1 MAYTP
6 TNWKDGD
13 IISAEKMNKLEQGV
27 AESGG
32 GGVLLVNVTESS
44 DGGGGSVAVNSAS
57 PMLNSVGD
65 SSTFTADKTYAEVDA
80 AVKAGKMVYLVY
92 QGVYIPL
99 GCTYFAVSSDGGEG
113 GPR

>member
-27 AESGG
+27 AEGGG
-32 GGVLLVNVTESS
+32 GGVLLVNVTEGS
-44 DGGGGSVAVNSAS
+44 DGGGSTPVVNSAS
-57 PMLNSVGD
+57 LMRTPGSSS
-65 SSTFTADKTYAEVDA
+65 SSTFTVDKTYGEVDA

-92 QGVYIPL
+92 NGVYIPL
-99 GCTYFAVSSDGGEG
+99 SKVNEESSTGLM
-113 GPR
+113 

>member
-27 AESGG
+27 AEGG
-32 GGVLLVNVTESS
+32 GGVLLVNVTKSS
-44 DGGGGSVAVNSAS
+44 SGGSTPVVNSAS
-57 PMLNSVGD
+57 PMLTAGSSS

-80 AVKAGKMVYLVY
+80 AVKSGKMVYLVY
-92 QGVYIPL
+92 DGNYIPL
-99 GCTYFAVSSDGGEG
+99 IISIDTSGGGENV
-113 GPR
+113 

>member
-27 AESGG
+27 ADGGG

-44 DGGGGSVAVNSAS
+44 DGGGSTPVVNSAS
-57 PMLNSVGD
+57 PMLTAPIP
-65 SSTFTADKTYAEVDA
+65 SSTFTADKTYDEVDA

-92 QGVYIPL
+92 KGNYIPL
-99 GCTYFAVSSDGGEG
+99 TNTLVQSSGGDIS
-113 GPR
+113 

>member
-27 AESGG
+27 AEGG
-32 GGVLLVNVTESS
+32 GGVLLVNVTE
-44 DGGGGSVAVNSAS
+44 GGSTPIAHSAS
-57 PMLNSVGD
+57 PMLLGVP
-65 SSTFTADKTYAEVDA
+65 SSITFTADKTYAEVDA

-92 QGVYIPL
+92 QGNYIPL
-99 GCTYFAVSSDGGEG
+99 DLVATYDSSDSGGG
-113 GPR
+113 TR

>member
-27 AESGG
+27 AEGG

-44 DGGGGSVAVNSAS
+44 DGGGSTPVVNSAS
-57 PMLNSVGD
+57 PMLTAVGTL
-65 SSTFTADKTYAEVDA
+65 SSFTANKTYAEVDA
-80 AVKAGKMVYLVY
+80 AVKSGKMVYLVY
-92 QGVYIPL
+92 DGTYIPL
-99 GCTYFAVSSDGGEG
+99 INVDGKSDITPEPLG
-113 GPR
+113 

>member
-27 AESGG
+27 AEGGG
-32 GGVLLVNVTESS
+32 GGVLLVNVTEGS
-44 DGGGGSVAVNSAS
+44 DGGGGSVVKSAS
-57 PMLNSVGD
+57 PMLKVP
-65 SSTFTADKTYAEVDA
+65 SSPTFAADKTYAEVDA

-92 QGVYIPL
+92 QGNYIPL
-99 GCTYFAVSSDGGEG
+99 DMVSTEVDSSGGG
-113 GPR
+113 SK

>member
-13 IISAEKMNKLEQGV
+13 IISAEKMNKLEHGV
-27 AESGG
+27 AEGGG
-32 GGVLLVNVTESS
+32 GGVLLVNVTKGSN
-44 DGGGGSVAVNSAS
+44 GGGGGTVLNTS
-57 PMLNSVGD
+57 PMLTAGSSS

-92 QGVYIPL
+92 NGNYIPL
-99 GCTYFAVSSDGGEG
+99 TMVDEG
-113 GPR
+113 GGK

>member
-27 AESGG
+27 AEGGG

-44 DGGGGSVAVNSAS
+44 DGGGSTPVVNSAS
-57 PMLNSVGD
+57 PMLTAESSS
-65 SSTFTADKTYAEVDA
+65 SSTFTVDKTYGEVDA

-92 QGVYIPL
+92 NGVYIPL
-99 GCTYFAVSSDGGEG
+99 IMNKGEDMSSGGA
-113 GPR
+113 R

>member
-27 AESGG
+27 AEGG
-32 GGVLLVNVTESS
+32 GGVLLVNVTK
-44 DGGGGSVAVNSAS
+44 GGSTPIVNSAS
-57 PMLNSVGD
+57 PMLTAG
-65 SSTFTADKTYAEVDA
+65 SSSTTFTADKTYAEVDA

-92 QGVYIPL
+92 NGNYIPL
-99 GCTYFAVSSDGGEG
+99 TMVDEG
-113 GPR
+113 GGK

>member
-27 AESGG
+27 AEGG
-32 GGVLLVNVTESS
+32 GGVLLVNVTEGS
-44 DGGGGSVAVNSAS
+44 DSGGGTITKSAS
-57 PMLNSVGD
+57 PMLKVTPST
-65 SSTFTADKTYAEVDA
+65 TFTADKTYAEVDA

-92 QGVYIPL
+92 NGVYIPL
-99 GCTYFAVSSDGGEG
+99 CVVATYDSSDSGGG
-113 GPR
+113 TR

>member
-1 MAYTP
+1 MAYIP

-44 DGGGGSVAVNSAS
+44 DGGGSTPVVNSAS
-57 PMLNSVGD
+57 PMLTKG
-65 SSTFTADKTYAEVDA
+65 SSSTTFTADKTYAEVNA
-80 AVKAGKMVYLVY
+80 AVNAGKMVYLVY
-92 QGVYIPL
+92 HGNYIPL
-99 GCTYFAVSSDGGEG
+99 VLVSTEDDSSGGG
-113 GPR
+113 F

>member
-27 AESGG
+27 AEGG
-32 GGVLLVNVTESS
+32 GGVLLVNVTEGS
-44 DGGGGSVAVNSAS
+44 DDGGGSVAVNSVS
-57 PMLNSVGD
+57 PMRRVP
-65 SSTFTADKTYAEVDA
+65 SSPTFTADKTYAEVDA

-92 QGVYIPL
+92 NGVYIPL
-99 GCTYFAVSSDGGEG
+99 DLVATYDSSDSGGG
-113 GPR
+113 TR

>member
-27 AESGG
+27 AEGGG
-32 GGVLLVNVTESS
+32 GGVLLVNVTKSGSS
-44 DGGGGSVAVNSAS
+44 TPVVNSAS
-57 PMLNSVGD
+57 PMLTAQIS

-92 QGVYIPL
+92 NGVYIPL
-99 GCTYFAVSSDGGEG
+99 IMNKGEDMSSGGA
-113 GPR
+113 R

>member
-27 AESGG
+27 AEGGG
-32 GGVLLVNVTESS
+32 GGVLLVNVTEGS
-44 DGGGGSVAVNSAS
+44 DGGGGSVVNSAS
-57 PMLNSVGD
+57 PMLTAPIPS

-92 QGVYIPL
+92 EGVYIPL
-99 GCTYFAVSSDGGEG
+99 NEVNEKSDG
-113 GPR
+113 PM

>member
-27 AESGG
+27 AEGGG

-44 DGGGGSVAVNSAS
+44 DGGGSTPVVNSSS
-57 PMLNSVGD
+57 PMLTAG
-65 SSTFTADKTYAEVDA
+65 SSSTTFTADKTYAEVDA
-80 AVKAGKMVYLVY
+80 AVKAEKMVYLVY
-92 QGVYIPL
+92 KGVYIPL
-99 GCTYFAVSSDGGEG
+99 IKAKDISDGGEIL
-113 GPR
+113 

>member
-13 IISAEKMNKLEQGV
+13 IISAEKMNKLEHGV
-27 AESGG
+27 ADGGG
-32 GGVLLVNVTESS
+32 GGVLLVNVTKSS
-44 DGGGGSVAVNSAS
+44 DGGGSTPVVNSAS
-57 PMLNSVGD
+57 PMLTAPIPS
-65 SSTFTADKTYAEVDA
+65 SSTFTADKTYGEVDA

-92 QGVYIPL
+92 NGVYIPL
-99 GCTYFAVSSDGGEG
+99 SKVNEESNT

>member
-27 AESGG
+27 AEGGG
-32 GGVLLVNVTESS
+32 GGVLLVNVTKS
-44 DGGGGSVAVNSAS
+44 GGSINSVS
-57 PMLNSVGD
+57 PMLKKGD

-92 QGVYIPL
+92 NGVYIPL
-99 GCTYFAVSSDGGEG
+99 TVVNANDSSSSGGEFS
-113 GPR
+113 

>member
-27 AESGG
+27 AEGGG
-32 GGVLLVNVTESS
+32 GGVLLVNVTEGS
-44 DGGGGSVAVNSAS
+44 DGGGGSITKSVS
-57 PMLNSVGD
+57 PMRKVP
-65 SSTFTADKTYAEVDA
+65 SSPTFTADKTYAEVDA

-92 QGVYIPL
+92 KGNYIPL
-99 GCTYFAVSSDGGEG
+99 TVASSEDDSSGGG
-113 GPR
+113 TK

>member
-27 AESGG
+27 AEGDG

-44 DGGGGSVAVNSAS
+44 DGGGSTPVVNSAS
-57 PMLNSVGD
+57 PMLNAAP
-65 SSTFTADKTYAEVDA
+65 SSPTFTADKTYAEVDA

-92 QGVYIPL
+92 EGVYIPL
-99 GCTYFAVSSDGGEG
+99 NEVNEKSDG
-113 GPR
+113 PM

>member
-27 AESGG
+27 AEGGG

-44 DGGGGSVAVNSAS
+44 DGGGSTPVVNSAS
-57 PMLNSVGD
+57 PMLTAEIPSP
-65 SSTFTADKTYAEVDA
+65 TFTADKTYDEVDA
-80 AVKAGKMVYLVY
+80 AVKAGKMVYLIY
-92 QGVYIPL
+92 EGNYIPL
-99 GCTYFAVSSDGGEG
+99 SKVNEESNT
-113 GPR
+113 GPT

>member
-27 AESGG
+27 AEGGG

-44 DGGGGSVAVNSAS
+44 GDSGSTPVVNSAS
-57 PMLNSVGD
+57 PMLNAAP
-65 SSTFTADKTYAEVDA
+65 SSPTFTADKTYAEVDA

-92 QGVYIPL
+92 EGVYIPL
-99 GCTYFAVSSDGGEG
+99 NEVNEKSDG
-113 GPR
+113 PM